1 MDLRSQ
7 HQPVGVHQDVALA
20 SGQTLRSVVT
30 TLGAAHP
37 GGLYDLAV
45 DHRSAR
51 VPVASL
57 RLAHL
62 FAQPVMRSSEPA
74 VDPPPAEKNGS
85 TPSARVSTLVG
96 ACATSSRSSEQ
107 VENGVRD
114 PACRPLGRSTAPFDP
129 AEQRFEDGPLFFV
142 GEVGRVAWW
151 GHMAAS
157 GRLGRLREYSHP
169 TPTAARRYAN
179 MGLQNSLL
187 GSVIGSSYTRFC
199 KRPPATRD
207 KRPSGVSL
215 PKAALL

>member
-74 VDPPPAEKNGS
+74 VDPPPAEKMVVHRLPGWVLS
-85 TPSARVSTLVG
+85 WEHAPRA
-96 ACATSSRSSEQ
+96 AAPQSR
-107 VENGVRD
+107 
-114 PACRPLGRSTAPFDP
+114 
-129 AEQRFEDGPLFFV
+129 
-142 GEVGRVAWW
+142 
-151 GHMAAS
+151 
-157 GRLGRLREYSHP
+157 
-169 TPTAARRYAN
+169 
-179 MGLQNSLL
+179 
-187 GSVIGSSYTRFC
+187 
-199 KRPPATRD
+199 
-207 KRPSGVSL
+207 
-215 PKAALL
+215 